1 MKNTRTNIMAA
12 TKKLIVEKGYS
23 DMTTKDIAKE
33 ANVNEATLFRQF
45 GSKKELLLATLR
57 EADWIPSVSSGI
69 SDQFQW
75 DLAKDLRVIMAD
87 YFEQVTPEIVRF
99 SLGLRAQDI
108 YQETM
113 PYVDKIPTAF
123 VQLLEDYLRAME
135 EREKLQINDAKASAE
150 VIFSSMIGFAFL
162 HAYTNKRQYQIEAEH
177 FISQAVSQFVE
188 GLNEQNV

>member
-57 EADWIPSVSSGI
+57 EADWIPSASSGI

-135 EREKLQINDAKASAE
+135 EREKLQISDAKASAE

-162 HAYTNKRQYQIEAEH
+162 HAYSNKKQYQIEAEH

>member
-57 EADWIPSVSSGI
+57 EADWIPSASSGI

-135 EREKLQINDAKASAE
+135 EREKLQISDAKASAE

-162 HAYTNKRQYQIEAEH
+162 HAYTNKKQYQIEAEH

>member
-177 FISQAVSQFVE
+177 LISQAVSQFVE

>member
-135 EREKLQINDAKASAE
+135 EREKLQISDAKASAE

-162 HAYTNKRQYQIEAEH
+162 HAYSNKKQYQIEAEH

>member
-57 EADWIPSVSSGI
+57 EADWIPSVSSDI

-135 EREKLQINDAKASAE
+135 EREKLQISDAKASAE

-162 HAYTNKRQYQIEAEH
+162 HAYSNKKQYQIEAEH

>member
-1 MKNTRTNIMAA
+1 MAA

-113 PYVDKIPTAF
+113 PYVEKIPTAF
-123 VQLLEDYLRAME
+123 VRLLADYLHAME
-135 EREKLQINDAKASAE
+135 ERKRLQINNAKASAE

-162 HAYTNKRQYQIEAEH
+162 HAYTNKKQYQIEAEH

>member
-135 EREKLQINDAKASAE
+135 EREKLQISDAKASAE

-162 HAYTNKRQYQIEAEH
+162 HAYTNKKQYQIEAEH

>member
-135 EREKLQINDAKASAE
+135 EREKLQISDAKASAE

-162 HAYTNKRQYQIEAEH
+162 HAYSNKKQYQREAEH

>member
-113 PYVDKIPTAF
+113 PYVDKIPMAF

-135 EREKLQINDAKASAE
+135 EREKLQISDAKASAE

-162 HAYTNKRQYQIEAEH
+162 HAYSNKKQYQIEAEH

>member
-1 MKNTRTNIMAA
+1 
-12 TKKLIVEKGYS
+12 
-23 DMTTKDIAKE
+23 
-33 ANVNEATLFRQF
+33 
-45 GSKKELLLATLR
+45 
-57 EADWIPSVSSGI
+57 
-69 SDQFQW
+69 
-75 DLAKDLRVIMAD
+75 MAD

>member
-12 TKKLIVEKGYS
+12 TKKLIVGKGYS

-135 EREKLQINDAKASAE
+135 EREKLQISDAKASAE

-162 HAYTNKRQYQIEAEH
+162 HAYTNKKQYQIEAEH

>member
-57 EADWIPSVSSGI
+57 EADWIPSASSGI